1 MLVLKGENSR
11 NSAKMKTFLC
21 IIIHVLL
28 GTQTSEA
35 ACPEEIPEL
44 TKWSES
50 TAVIVIINLI
60 NAHTKSINTKHTRVS
75 QITRQ
80 TPKQ

>member
-21 IIIHVLL
+21 IIIQVLL

-60 NAHTKSINTKHTRVS
+60 NAHTKSKHTRVS

>member
-1 MLVLKGENSR
+1 MVLKSEDSR
-11 NSAKMKTFLC
+11 NSAKMKIILY
-21 IIIHVLL
+21 IIIQVLL
-28 GTQTSEA
+28 GTKTSEA
-35 ACPEEIPEL
+35 ACPDAIPQL

-50 TAVIVIINLI
+50 TAVIVNMNLI
-60 NAHTKSINTKHTRVS
+60 NTHTKYNRVS

>member
-1 MLVLKGENSR
+1 MEI
-11 NSAKMKTFLC
+11 FLF
-21 IIIHVLL
+21 IIIQVLL

-35 ACPEEIPEL
+35 ACPDAIPEL

-60 NAHTKSINTKHTRVS
+60 NPRTKSIMNLKNNRVS
-75 QITRQ
+75 QIARQ

>member
-1 MLVLKGENSR
+1 MVLRGEDSR
-11 NSAKMKTFLC
+11 ISAIMEIFLF
-21 IIIHVLL
+21 IIIQVLL

-35 ACPEEIPEL
+35 ACPDAIPEL

-60 NAHTKSINTKHTRVS
+60 NPHTKSINIKHNRVS
-75 QITRQ
+75 QIARQ